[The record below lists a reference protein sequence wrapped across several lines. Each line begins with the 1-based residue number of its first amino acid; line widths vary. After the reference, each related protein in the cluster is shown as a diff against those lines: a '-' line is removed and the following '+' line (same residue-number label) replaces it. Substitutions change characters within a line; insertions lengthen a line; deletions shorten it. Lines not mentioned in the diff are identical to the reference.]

1 MVVSFCNSPS
11 KFLLEPSCLTFMCLR
26 GERCFAK
33 SLRGDLLP
41 EQVFKHHE
49 IQTEQGW
56 RTGRKSWGR
65 GAEIFADHY
74 SMPWALAHGHLGRSG
89 GMLPQKILEI

>member
-11 KFLLEPSCLTFMCLR
+11 KFLLESSCLTLK

-56 RTGRKSWGR
+56 RTGRK
-65 GAEIFADHY
+65 
-74 SMPWALAHGHLGRSG
+74 HLGG
-89 GMLPQKILEI
+89 GGGGGGREGG

>member
-11 KFLLEPSCLTFMCLR
+11 KFLLEPSCLTLK

-56 RTGRKSWGR
+56 RTGRKSFWG
-65 GAEIFADHY
+65 G
-74 SMPWALAHGHLGRSG
+74 GGREG
-89 GMLPQKILEI
+89 G